1 MFKKA
6 MHFSKL
12 VLFFNI
18 FRITPFINTALY
30 LANIGALFGSI
41 LLLTMNPGFPYVN
54 FNSWLPLSNEVFN
67 AILIAAHAAPV
78 YAFRARQTVQET
90 FSLDVI
96 LTIGVAFMAYLTMFY
111 RDMPLL
117 YGLKADIIVKM
128 FVFTFLMFL
137 GVHVIF
143 FWK

>member
-6 MHFSKL
+6 MHFSKI
-12 VLFFNI
+12 VFFFNI
-18 FRITPFINTALY
+18 FRITPFVNAALY
-30 LANIGALFGSI
+30 LANIGALFGSL
-41 LLLTMNPGFPYVN
+41 LLLTMNPGFPYAN
-54 FNSWLPLSNEVFN
+54 FSSWFPLSNGGFN
-67 AILIAAHAAPV
+67 AILIALHAVPV

-96 LTIGVAFMAYLTMFY
+96 LTIGAVFMAYLTMFY

-117 YGLKADIIVKM
+117 YGLQADTIAKM
-128 FVFTFLMFL
+128 FVFTFLLFL